1 MFPVVFL
8 IIIVHDHRSPGIT
21 HLQRVGVD
29 LLLSFSLME
38 IVELVEV
45 KRKGVARNHNMLD
58 VLPVVQPLPI
68 SVFWLSFQYF
78 IFGIANMFTYIG
90 LLEFF
95 YSQAPK
101 CLKSISTCFLWSS
114 IAVGYFLSSIVIDIV
129 NSTTKHITNNGGTTI
144 CNKVVGFQHP
154 NLVRLYG
161 CCIERDQLLLVYE
174 YMGKKKIALPEL
186 CLYDQYENSPKESQ
200 LELDW
205 PTRPRICIG
214 IARGLAFL
222 HEESRLKI
230 VHRDI
235 KPTNILLDMGL
246 NPKISDFGLAKLDE
260 DENTHIST
268 RITATMQATNF
279 LLLMVT
285 NALRFFQKFVYQKI
299 SS

>member
-1 MFPVVFL
+1 
-8 IIIVHDHRSPGIT
+8 
-21 HLQRVGVD
+21 
-29 LLLSFSLME
+29 ME

-45 KRKGVARNHNMLD
+45 KRKGVARNHNMPD

-129 NSTTKHITNNGGTTI
+129 NSATKHITNNGG
-144 CNKVVGFQHP
+144 
-154 NLVRLYG
+154 
-161 CCIERDQLLLVYE
+161 
-174 YMGKKKIALPEL
+174 
-186 CLYDQYENSPKESQ
+186 PKESQ

-285 NALRFFQKFVYQKI
+285 NALRFFRKFVYQKI